1 MNGIA
6 LGVVTLLLAAPHGE
20 THGAA
25 NQPMSAH
32 VMLAGA
38 DLRWGDA
45 PAALPKGAHL
55 VVLSGDPGKSGP
67 FALRLQMPAG
77 YKIAPHWHPT
87 DENVTVI
94 SGTFAIGM
102 GEKFDE
108 TKMKT
113 LPAGGY
119 AQMPAEM
126 RHYAMAKTATVV
138 QVHGVGP
145 FVLNYVDPADN
156 PAKPPAN

>member
-1 MNGIA
+1 MKMRSLVCA
-6 LGVVTLLLAAPHGE
+6 LLLLALAQF
-20 THGAA
+20 GAA
-25 NQPMSAH
+25 QQG
-32 VMLAGA
+32 AGSHIA
-38 DLRWGDA
+38 ITDDEVKWGPA
-45 PAALPKGAHL
+45 PPVLPKGAMFSL
-55 VVLSGDPGKSGP
+55 VSGDPTKAGP
-67 FALRLQMPAG
+67 FVIRLKVPAG

-94 SGTFAIGM
+94 SGAFAIGM

-119 AQMPAEM
+119 AQLPAEM
-126 RHYAMAKTATVV
+126 RHYAMAKSATVV

-145 FVLNYVDPADN
+145 FVLNYVNPADN